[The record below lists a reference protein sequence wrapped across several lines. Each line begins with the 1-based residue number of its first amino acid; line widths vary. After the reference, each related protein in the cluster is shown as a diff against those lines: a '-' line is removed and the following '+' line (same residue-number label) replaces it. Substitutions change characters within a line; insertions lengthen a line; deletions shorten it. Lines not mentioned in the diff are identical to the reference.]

1 MRYLFIFIISPKVIQ
16 KTQAGRA
23 GISDVKTLIIKCTDF
38 RTLRLTFIKGKVTTR
53 ADGQP
58 ILHTN
63 ADGNINESDDEEEED
78 AAEQKSI
85 SKIFHTPSYFG

>member
-1 MRYLFIFIISPKVIQ
+1 M
-16 KTQAGRA
+16 
-23 GISDVKTLIIKCTDF
+23 KTLIIKCTDF

-58 ILHTN
+58 ILLTN
-63 ADGNINESDDEEEED
+63 ADGNVNESDDDEEED

-85 SKIFHTPSYFG
+85 SKTLSHIILVWLKKLYWLLLSTSKNCNYTLYFASDN